1 MAVKDRDKTVR
12 NSTFF
17 CLYRMIHKESHR
29 AGEGGRRGSGQ
40 GGSRMQRQGYGA
52 GIILP
57 SYIYAIICK
66 RVRTSPLF
74 MG

>member
-17 CLYRMIHKESHR
+17 CLYHMIHR
-29 AGEGGRRGSGQ
+29 VCRGTGEGGRRDSGQ

-66 RVRTSPLF
+66 RVRISPLLI
-74 MG
+74 G

>member
-17 CLYRMIHKESHR
+17 LSVPYDTQGMPGDR
-29 AGEGGRRGSGQ
+29 GGRRGSGQ
-40 GGSRMQRQGYGA
+40 GDSRMQRQGYGA

-66 RVRTSPLF
+66 RVRISPLF
-74 MG
+74 IG